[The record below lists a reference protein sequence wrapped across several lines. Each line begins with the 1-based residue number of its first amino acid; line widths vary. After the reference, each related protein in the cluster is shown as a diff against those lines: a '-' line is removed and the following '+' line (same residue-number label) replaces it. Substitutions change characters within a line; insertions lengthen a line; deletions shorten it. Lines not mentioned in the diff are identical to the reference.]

1 MFGGEGCFNTE
12 LTGPGTIWLQ
22 SLSYEGLIKSLVR
35 AQSKG
40 PAAQAAPAT
49 GVAGGLA
56 GAAFGAPPAEEMER

>member
-40 PAAQAAPAT
+40 PAAQASPAA